1 MSFAHVGRL
10 FSLSQRATLKHCMQP
25 CTVAV
30 PDLLSLQPPTS
41 APLSPLLEPPELSM
55 GSVPSPLPWLLLQH
69 DGALCFGGFSAILS
83 YLGALLVFPTWG
95 KPRGARAHSP
105 AQSRGCVWGGRC
117 CRVQPAP
124 APSCWRGAGEAIS
137 GGICAA
143 LRVCALWSAICWHPA
158 HRGAPRAAPEPLWV
172 GSCRPRCP
180 PQNRPGWGVQAAHVP
195 SLPLHGISF
204 GTAACHTQC
213 GSLVWGGAVTILHP
227 SAPMIQLE
235 PVPSEHTNPI

>member
-105 AQSRGCVWGGRC
+105 AQNRGCVWGGRC

-137 GGICAA
+137 GGICAT

-158 HRGAPRAAPEPLWV
+158 HRGAPPSSSRAHLGGQLQTSLSPPKPTWM
-172 GSCRPRCP
+172 GSAGSPR
-180 PQNRPGWGVQAAHVP
+180 A
-195 SLPLHGISF
+195 LPASP
-204 GTAACHTQC
+204 
-213 GSLVWGGAVTILHP
+213 WD
-227 SAPMIQLE
+227 
-235 PVPSEHTNPI
+235 